1 MSFIGRGPRVSEEQ
15 KKRIPPGQYF
25 TEKWPVL
32 HYGSVPRVD
41 LATWDFKVWGE
52 VENPV
57 EFDWAEFKALPRKK
71 VHADIHCVTR
81 WSRLDADFEGVAI
94 QTILERARLKSTARF
109 VIAHAEQGY
118 TANLPLSV
126 LDDDDVLL
134 ADVADGLAYDGQ
146 MALERWKSTS
156 PDLIILD
163 LNLPRLSGFKVCQQI
178 RAKSE
183 VPIIIL
189 SVLDEEEDIISGLK
203 YGADDYII
211 KPFSPR
217 QVIARAQAVL
227 RRTQQQKVQN
237 GILQAGGLT
246 LYTSRN
252 ELHRGERVVA
262 RLTRLECQL
271 MEILLLNYGQV
282 VPTGLLI
289 DAVWGPGRGE
299 RGMLKQLVYRLRH
312 KLYTDPAHAVC
323 LEAVSGAGYCLKA
336 IEGSPEPMATAAPRE
351 PEEEQ
356 AF

>member
-1 MSFIGRGPRVSEEQ
+1 MH
-15 KKRIPPGQYF
+15 
-25 TEKWPVL
+25 VL
-32 HYGSVPRVD
+32 IVDDD
-41 LATWDFKVWGE
+41 LA
-52 VENPV
+52 
-57 EFDWAEFKALPRKK
+57 
-71 VHADIHCVTR
+71 
-81 WSRLDADFEGVAI
+81 
-94 QTILERARLKSTARF
+94 
-109 VIAHAEQGY
+109 
-118 TANLPLSV
+118 
-126 LDDDDVLL
+126 L
-134 ADVADGLAYDGQ
+134 ADVLSFTMRRAGFEVTLAHDGQ

-178 RAKSE
+178 RARSE

-282 VPTGLLI
+282 VPAGLLI

-312 KLYTDPAHAVC
+312 KLYTDPAHSVC

-336 IEGSPEPMATAAPRE
+336 IEGSPESMATAAPRE